1 VDLNRN
7 QFFFLGIMVLLI
19 GLQFRLV
26 SEYVL
31 TDDATKFLAQ
41 RVQATQSDRSLAT
54 FASDFGVL
62 PRKVIR
68 PPEWLG
74 WCLISVGAV
83 IVLQSLA
90 MKRPD

>member
-1 VDLNRN
+1 
-7 QFFFLGIMVLLI
+7 MVLLI
-19 GLQFRLV
+19 GFQLRLV

-31 TDDATKFLAQ
+31 TDDATRFL
-41 RVQATQSDRSLAT
+41 VQGAEVAQSDTSLAS
-54 FASDFGVL
+54 FASGIGVL

-68 PPEWLG
+68 PPDWIG
-74 WCLISVGAV
+74 WCLLSVGAV